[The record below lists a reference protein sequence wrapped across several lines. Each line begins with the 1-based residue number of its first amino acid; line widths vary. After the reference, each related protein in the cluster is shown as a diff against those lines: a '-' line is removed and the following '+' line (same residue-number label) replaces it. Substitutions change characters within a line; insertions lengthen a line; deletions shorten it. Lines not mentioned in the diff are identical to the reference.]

1 MKKLA
6 LPLLLLSLSLAG
18 CGYEPPAT
26 SQLASSDDATLAAN
40 SISSGDRSRLAA
52 IVEQL
57 SGDFHGDTS
66 LAAEG
71 ASKTD
76 PLIGPRA
83 GILYRALDKS
93 EVLRKVAYKLSTA
106 IVQRHFS
113 KPGTVD
119 AVPPIGAQDRAALSR
134 TLQPGDVIQCGNNS
148 SFVHVIFY
156 LGDDVIVHA
165 LAQEGFGRKMIG
177 VREETLTAY
186 LDRAERDKVVVLRP
200 RWTPDKLADAIAFAK
215 AQVGK
220 DYDTLFMTDA
230 GDRFYCTELVYRIL
244 TRTGVAR
251 VEPHKAKAG
260 WRLVMNEDFR
270 KSPDLSVV
278 YRFNHD

>member
-1 MKKLA
+1 MKKIA
-6 LPLLLLSLSLAG
+6 LPLLLLSLSLSLAG
-18 CGYEPPAT
+18 CGLGTPSA
-26 SQLASSDDATLAAN
+26 SQLSASDDAQLAAE
-40 SISSGDRSRLAA
+40 SLSGGDEARLSA
-52 IVEQL
+52 IVERL
-57 SGDFHGDTS
+57 SGDFLGTAS
-66 LAAEG
+66 LEAA
-71 ASKTD
+71 SSD
-76 PLIGPRA
+76 PFVGPRA
-83 GILYRALDKS
+83 GLLYRALDKS
-93 EVLRKVAYKLSTA
+93 QVLRTLGYKLSGA
-106 IVQRHFS
+106 IVKRHFS

-119 AVPPIGAQDRAALSR
+119 DVPPIGPADRAALSR
-134 TLQPGDVIQCGNNS
+134 ALQPGDVIQCGNNS
-148 SFVHVIFY
+148 SFVHAIFY

-200 RWTPDKLADAIAFAK
+200 RWTPEKLQDAIAFSR

-230 GDRFYCTELVYRIL
+230 DDRFYCTELVYRIL

-251 VEPHKAKAG
+251 VEPHKVKGG

-270 KSPDLSVV
+270 KSPDLAVV
-278 YRFNHD
+278 YRLNHD

>member
-6 LPLLLLSLSLAG
+6 LPLVLLSLTCSLAG
-18 CGYEPPAT
+18 CGFEGPG
-26 SQLASSDDATLAAN
+26 ASRVTASDDAALSAHSLSTN
-40 SISSGDRSRLAA
+40 DQSRLGA

-57 SGDFHGDTS
+57 SGEFHD
-66 LAAEG
+66 AAA
-71 ASKTD
+71 ASAEAD
-76 PLIGPRA
+76 PFIGPRA
-83 GILYRALDKS
+83 GILYRALDRS
-93 EVLRKVAYKLSTA
+93 ETLRKAGYLLANA
-106 IVQRHFS
+106 IVKRHFG
-113 KPGTVD
+113 KPGKAD
-119 AVPPIGAQDRAALSR
+119 DVPPIGAQDRAALSR
-134 TLQPGDVIQCGNNS
+134 ALQPGDVIQCGNNS
-148 SFVHVIFY
+148 SFVHAIFY
-156 LGDDVIVHA
+156 LGNDEIVHA

-177 VREETLTAY
+177 VRHETLTAY
-186 LDRAERDKVVVLRP
+186 LDRAERDKAVVLRP
-200 RWTPDKLADAIAFAK
+200 RWTPEKLSDAIAFAK

-230 GDRFYCTELVYRIL
+230 DDRFYCTELVYRVL

-278 YRFNHD
+278 YRLNHD